1 MRAYL
6 TWHKLIATRTPY
18 AAAPFILSLF
28 MTAIAWNDTLKLD
41 QTEID
46 QTHQE
51 FVALL
56 NELSEVLT
64 GGRDPIAVYEK
75 VLSHTEQHF
84 AMEEDWMAATGFA
97 ADNCH
102 STQHKLVLD
111 VMREVL
117 EHARDKQD
125 LQPMHALLPELVNWF
140 PAHAEM
146 MDAALV
152 FHIKQTGYDPATGV
166 ISKALAQSGTP
177 ISSCGSSSCG

>member
-1 MRAYL
+1 
-6 TWHKLIATRTPY
+6 
-18 AAAPFILSLF
+18 
-28 MTAIAWNDTLKLD
+28 MTALAWSDTLKLD
-41 QTEID
+41 LAEID
-46 QTHQE
+46 QTHQQ

-56 NELSEVLT
+56 NELSEVLASEL
-64 GGRDPIAVYEK
+64 DPIAVYAR

-117 EHARDKQD
+117 EHARDKHD
-125 LQPMHALLPELVNWF
+125 LQPMRALLPELVNWF

-152 FHIKQTGYDPATGV
+152 FHVKQTGYDPATGV
-166 ISKALAQSGTP
+166 ISKALAQERAP
-177 ISSCGSSSCG
+177 ISSCGSASCG